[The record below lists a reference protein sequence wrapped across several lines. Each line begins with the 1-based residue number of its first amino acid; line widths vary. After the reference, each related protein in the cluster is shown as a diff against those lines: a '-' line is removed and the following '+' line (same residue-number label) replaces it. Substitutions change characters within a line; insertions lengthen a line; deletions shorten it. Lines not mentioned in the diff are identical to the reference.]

1 MLVRRTLEDQ
11 AYELLQK
18 MIVKGEL
25 AMGRLYS
32 ESEMAKQFSI
42 SRTPVRTA
50 IQHLEKDGLVTILT
64 NRGFCVREFTERDI
78 REVYELRKV
87 LETYAIERFID
98 EKKDVKELCKTIER
112 LKTHAEA
119 GDLASVTEQDRKFH
133 LLLIKETGNTRLE
146 ADYGD
151 LRILI
156 LAMTMQALQ
165 LPGHPQ
171 RTADEHSE
179 IVRAIERGDS
189 SRAKEALYKHFD
201 NATQRLV
208 ETMES
213 SDKAHRREGNREIRL
228 K

>member
-25 AMGRLYS
+25 AMGKLYS
-32 ESEMAKQFSI
+32 ESEIAKQFNI

-78 REVYELRKV
+78 REVYELRKA

-98 EKKDVKELCKTIER
+98 EKKDVKELQKTIER
-112 LKTHAEA
+112 LKTYAEG

-146 ADYGD
+146 EDYGN

-156 LAMTMQALQ
+156 LAVTMQALQ
-165 LPGHPQ
+165 LPGHAR
-171 RTADEHSE
+171 RTVSEHSE
-179 IVRAIERGDS
+179 IVKAIERGDFP
-189 SRAKEALYKHFD
+189 RAKEALYKHFD
-201 NATQRLV
+201 NATERLV
-208 ETMES
+208 ETMKS
-213 SDKAHRREGNREIRL
+213 SEKVHRGKNNR
-228 K
+228 

>member
-25 AMGRLYS
+25 AMGKLYS
-32 ESEMAKQFSI
+32 ESEIAKQFNI

-78 REVYELRKV
+78 REVYELRKA

-98 EKKDVKELCKTIER
+98 EKKDVKELRKTIER
-112 LKTHAEA
+112 LKTYAEA

-146 ADYGD
+146 EDYGN

-156 LAMTMQALQ
+156 LVVTMQALQ
-165 LPGHPQ
+165 LPGHAR
-171 RTADEHSE
+171 RTVSEHSE
-179 IVRAIERGDS
+179 IVKAIERGDFP
-189 SRAKEALYKHFD
+189 RAKEALYKHFD

-208 ETMES
+208 ETMKSPE
-213 SDKAHRREGNREIRL
+213 KVRRGKSR
-228 K
+228 